1 MEIRKRRERSKSTFF
16 IRHPNQTTDDILRQ
30 QQKEM
35 EPSSQ
40 STLAASGFSIRSLR
54 LDDDLQ
60 AVRTIF
66 QAGMRLYCDPLPVGS
81 VVKKSWEG
89 YIRKA
94 LEAISQDFFKN
105 GLQRFGPH

>member
-1 MEIRKRRERSKSTFF
+1 MEYKWRFEKEEKGVKVHFLLDIRTR
-16 IRHPNQTTDDILRQ
+16 PLTTILPP

-40 STLAASGFSIRSLR
+40 STLGFTIRSFR

-81 VVKKSWEG
+81 VVKKSCEEIW
-89 YIRKA
+89 IAIWPTLTKCTL
-94 LEAISQDFFKN
+94 LEAI
-105 GLQRFGPH
+105 FGW